1 MCVIDWWDYG
11 HAFFDAFELEGN
23 VSKAPLK
30 LSNEGAGRG
39 ERGLQPQAWREGF
52 LQFCSAHGS
61 WPAPHTEAMAALL
74 QEGWQNLSL
83 EAFHSRLTFHSLE

>member
-30 LSNEGAGRG
+30 LSNEGAGGG

-52 LQFCSAHGS
+52 LQYSAL
-61 WPAPHTEAMAALL
+61 PMAAGQLL
-74 QEGWQNLSL
+74 IQKPWLPSFRRAGRTSLWRLSIL
-83 EAFHSRLTFHSLE
+83 D